1 MKKSAIGVEQKNS
14 DVVEKNNVMKIGML
28 KTNFVRI
35 AI

>member
-14 DVVEKNNVMKIGML
+14 DVVEKNNVMKIGMF